1 MHKRIVFLYCAM
13 VTLAMALILRVWQL
27 SFSEDLTQA
36 ATSQSSY
43 SVEICRTRGAIYDC
57 NGQRMTETQ
66 SHVVAAISPSAEA
79 MQTVAANL
87 KGSQRSAVLQLLRE
101 GKPFLCNL
109 GRQRL

>member
-13 VTLAMALILRVWQL
+13 VTLAMTLILRVWQL

-57 NGQRMTETQ
+57 NGQRMTEIQ
-66 SHVVAAISPSAEA
+66 SHVAAAISPSAEA

-101 GKPFLCNL
+101 GKPF
-109 GRQRL
+109 